1 MDRTQKDNG
10 FMLLN
15 VISKHGNELLRYVG
29 LGHVKSRGA
38 KGQLEALKEGATDR
52 IGLSKVL
59 TVSNYMTTDGENKNV
74 GEHNGLWRLIDDE
87 RAKEEVSF
95 PLLKS
100 V

>member
-1 MDRTQKDNG
+1 MDRTQKDNE

-59 TVSNYMTTDGENKNV
+59 TVSNFNLCKIN
-74 GEHNGLWRLIDDE
+74 L
-87 RAKEEVSF
+87 
-95 PLLKS
+95 
-100 V
+100 